1 MKKKKYICTKQS
13 AETLTKKPTI
23 MKYSVV
29 IEKDDNGWYVGQC
42 CEVPSAMSQGK
53 TLKELMAN
61 MKEAIELAILC
72 QKEDNKIV

>member
-1 MKKKKYICTKQS
+1 
-13 AETLTKKPTI
+13 

-29 IEKDDNGWYVGQC
+29 IEKDDNGWYVGQF

-72 QKEDNKIV
+72 QKEETKEKYRGRKVLHRNVLV

>member
-1 MKKKKYICTKQS
+1 
-13 AETLTKKPTI
+13 

-72 QKEDNKIV
+72 QEEETREKYRGRKVLHRNVSV